1 MSNKNTPNT
10 GASALPQPSPER
22 EEKIK
27 ALAYMKKELEQRVTE
42 LQREL
47 EKTKLLINLI
57 DKALSEQ
64 SFTPASELQKQAV
77 PQAPAVETVA
87 PQSSEIEEIIKAKD
101 NSELGKML
109 IGKDSVRV
117 IPYLRFDDGIPPFK
131 SFLIAR
137 ILNGIRENAIASGK
151 KESEAPSY
159 EIIKDANNNVKEL
172 IIRNI
177 DTSNERT
184 MRELRNGISWT
195 LKRIQE
201 RLSANSQ

>member
-1 MSNKNTPNT
+1 MSSKNTPNT
-10 GASALPQPSPER
+10 GASELPQTSPSR

-27 ALAYMKKELEQRVTE
+27 ALAYMKKELEQRVDE
-42 LQREL
+42 LQKEL
-47 EKTKLLINLI
+47 EKTKLLLSLI

-64 SFTPASELQKQAV
+64 SFTPASELQKQAA
-77 PQAPAVETVA
+77 PQAPAVETVTQ
-87 PQSSEIEEIIKAKD
+87 PSEIEEIIKAKD
-101 NSELGKML
+101 GAELGKML
-109 IGKDSVRV
+109 IGKDSIRV
-117 IPYLRFDDGIPPFK
+117 IPYLQFDDGIPPFK

-137 ILNGIRENAIASGK
+137 ILNGLRENAIASGK
-151 KESEAPSY
+151 KESEAPFY

-177 DTSNERT
+177 DTSNERM

>member
-1 MSNKNTPNT
+1 MNE
-10 GASALPQPSPER
+10 GHAPSPSSPSR

-27 ALAYMKKELEQRVTE
+27 ALAYMKKELEERVAE
-42 LQREL
+42 LQKEL

-57 DKALSEQ
+57 DRALSEQ
-64 SFTPASELQKQAV
+64 SFTPASELQKQAA

-87 PQSSEIEEIIKAKD
+87 PQPSEIEEIIKAKD
-101 NSELGKML
+101 GAELGKML
-109 IGKDSVRV
+109 IGKDSMRV
-117 IPYLRFDDGIPPFK
+117 IPYLQFDDGIPPFK

-137 ILNGIRENAIASGK
+137 ILNGLRENAIASGK
-151 KESEAPSY
+151 KESEAPFY

-184 MRELRNGISWT
+184 IRELRNGVSWT

-201 RLSANSQ
+201 RLSASKNE